1 MMELQRQ
8 GSASESAKLLA
19 VWRSVNSI
27 RQDFNTTNNS
37 TAKDLDRMRS
47 DLSEWSC
54 EWNFKYFYY
63 YRDRTLSWRFW
74 ADDLWKV
81 TQCAT
86 QPLAQK
92 LEGNIKVR
100 LKKSENCTVIL
111 ALGGMTY
118 YQLKVG
124 YHDSC

>member
-54 EWNFKYFYY
+54 KFEIYFGFP
-63 YRDRTLSWRFW
+63 DRSTFPNLAICSIIFI
-74 ADDLWKV
+74 
-81 TQCAT
+81 TQKKI
-86 QPLAQK
+86 LIFIVIGFRMM
-92 LEGNIKVR
+92 ENI
-100 LKKSENCTVIL
+100 
-111 ALGGMTY
+111 
-118 YQLKVG
+118 
-124 YHDSC
+124 